1 MFITQHTTSSP
12 FPLSTEFLIQPCL
25 SSLIFRIKPILE
37 ASTTNLCSLF
47 VLQNGPCTSEW
58 TPHLGEV
65 HFSSF
70 FPKIFSHRDSHYIS
84 SCTPAFPTMWN
95 TERSI
100 YSPGLD
106 PLVHCGPSLVLTLFF
121 FFLFS
126 FSFWLC
132 PQRVENPRHTSNP
145 QALQWQCQILNP
157 LCYKG
162 TPPLL
167 TFNDGLLPL
176 EDFMHVVFLS
186 RNIHSLFCLTAM
198 MTQIFQV
205 QITYYFLGAT
215 FPSSQAR
222 RNLFPCYTLLW
233 YLFFFF
239 CFWMHSQDM
248 EVLSSQDRDW
258 IWAIVAT
265 HATAETTWDP
275 QPTTL
280 GRGRNYD
287 TSLLLWLS
295 I

>member
-121 FFLFS
+121 FFFFLFL
-126 FSFWLC
+126 FGY
-132 PQRVENPRHTSNP
+132 
-145 QALQWQCQILNP
+145 A
-157 LCYKG
+157 
-162 TPPLL
+162 
-167 TFNDGLLPL
+167 
-176 EDFMHVVFLS
+176 
-186 RNIHSLFCLTAM
+186 HSM
-198 MTQIFQV
+198 
-205 QITYYFLGAT
+205 
-215 FPSSQAR
+215 
-222 RNLFPCYTLLW
+222 W
-233 YLFFFF
+233 K
-239 CFWMHSQDM
+239 
-248 EVLSSQDRDW
+248 
-258 IWAIVAT
+258 T
-265 HATAETTWDP
+265 HATPATPRLCSDNARSLTHCATRELHHCWLLMMVSSP
-275 QPTTL
+275 W
-280 GRGRNYD
+280 R
-287 TSLLLWLS
+287 TSCMWS
-295 I
+295 F